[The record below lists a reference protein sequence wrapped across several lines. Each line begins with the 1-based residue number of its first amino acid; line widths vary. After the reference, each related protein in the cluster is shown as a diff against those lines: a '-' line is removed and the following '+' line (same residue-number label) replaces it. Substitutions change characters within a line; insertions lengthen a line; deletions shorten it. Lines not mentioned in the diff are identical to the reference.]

1 MDIRNIIG
9 LRGGWGGVMVDDFCH
24 INMTK
29 NKSHLDLTLK
39 KVHTEES
46 VMQVVRSQTF
56 NIYIQ
61 MAKVF
66 CGQFI

>member
-1 MDIRNIIG
+1 
-9 LRGGWGGVMVDDFCH
+9 MVDDFCH
-24 INMTK
+24 LNMTK
-29 NKSHLDLTLK
+29 NKSHLDWTLK
-39 KVHTEES
+39 KVHTEGLDSLLSHEES